1 MEHKKILAIE
11 TSAELCSACLSL
23 AYNKYDERNILM
35 KHVHSEKLIPII
47 DELLKSNG
55 ISTSQLDCVS
65 VSTGPGSFTGLRI
78 GMTAAKGIAFASNL
92 PIVPVPTF
100 SAFSLELSKLL
111 PDETNF
117 AIITNANIDE
127 AYFAAYK
134 NENNLPKILQDLI
147 LIKKSEI
154 DSQIMGLDV
163 VYGNLKTVKNI
174 RMLSSPKASSIAK
187 WTYLFGEDLLTFEY
201 DYLEPNYFK
210 KIKFRKQS

>member
-1 MEHKKILAIE
+1 
-11 TSAELCSACLSL
+11 
-23 AYNKYDERNILM
+23 M

-55 ISTSQLDCVS
+55 ISASQLDCVS

-117 AIITNANIDE
+117 AIINNANIDE
-127 AYFAAYK
+127 AYFAEYK

-154 DSQIMGLDV
+154 DKSN
-163 VYGNLKTVKNI
+163 YG
-174 RMLSSPKASSIAK
+174 S
-187 WTYLFGEDLLTFEY
+187 
-201 DYLEPNYFK
+201 
-210 KIKFRKQS
+210 